1 VRFNLAGFYN
11 KGGFNDMSRGGVET
25 LNLTEIKMSTFVRLV
40 ELAMRSR
47 MDAADAD
54 GLLRSDEAKAKLSQ
68 SWQRPILAIG
78 KPGIGKTEIMRG
90 TIARKL
96 GVGIREVRL
105 GSMQDSDITGLPTFE
120 EKKLADGTVKKFTT
134 FANLRALPHTKE
146 MGGDDPEFGI
156 LVLDEIT
163 TCNEQV
169 RTVALQLL
177 DSSRSIGE
185 SYHLPDG
192 WMIVALGNGPDDG
205 ADYAG
210 MPETVISR
218 MTGYYVHP
226 DIDAWYEWASQNG
239 IHDVVLGYLKQNKEM
254 LYNTSYESEGGYGVQ
269 IANPRTWEATSD
281 ALRVAERYSPN
292 GVIDEELIPAIC
304 SAGVGS
310 LVGAKL
316 ATFYSFRKNV
326 IPMEEILSGT
336 AIKKYKPKDI
346 KIEALYLAQ
355 QSFVRKY
362 LEIGTKYS
370 KELTA
375 STNTRVTFS
384 LKANDKQKDTS
395 SDKLPDEAVKQL
407 VNLTDFIMFCQS
419 QEIPSGLDFTLN
431 TIESITKASTYDK
444 NPIAYYMTKPD
455 TKFGVQ
461 CKSFTDFITEHR
473 KLLKVLRASDNDAY
487 V

>member
-1 VRFNLAGFYN
+1 
-11 KGGFNDMSRGGVET
+11 MSGAVET
-25 LNLTEIKMSTFVRLV
+25 LNLPEITLSNFVRV
-40 ELAMRSR
+40 VAMAMRSR
-47 MDAADAD
+47 MDAK
-54 GLLRSDEAKAKLSQ
+54 DEKGSINSAEAQEKLKQ
-68 SWQRPILAIG
+68 AWNRPILALG

-105 GSMQDSDITGLPTFE
+105 GSMQDSDITGLPTFDE
-120 EKKLADGTVKKFTT
+120 VKLEDGSTKKFTT

-185 SYHLPDG
+185 SYHLPNG

-218 MTGYYVHP
+218 MAGFYVHP
-226 DIDAWYEWASQNG
+226 DIESWYEWAAQNG
-239 IHDVVLGYLKQNKEM
+239 IHDVVLGFLKQNKEM

-281 ALRVAERYSPN
+281 ALRVAEQYSPN
-292 GVIDEELIPAIC
+292 GVIMDELINPIC

-316 ATFYSFRKNV
+316 ATFYSYRKNV
-326 IPMEEILSGT
+326 IPMNEILDGT

-346 KIEALYLAQ
+346 RIEALYLSQ
-355 QSFVRKY
+355 QSLIRKY
-362 LEIGTKYS
+362 LEIGKKYE
-370 KELTA
+370 KELSA
-375 STNTRVTFS
+375 SASLKLTFS
-384 LKANDKQKDTS
+384 LKAAKNKTVDNSGDNM
-395 SDKLPDEAVKQL
+395 PDEAVKQL

-419 QEIPSGLDFTLN
+419 EEIPSGLDFALN
-431 TIESITKASTYDK
+431 TIQSITKACTYDK
-444 NPIAYYMTKPD
+444 NLIANYMTRPD
-455 TKFGVQ
+455 SKFGTK
-461 CKSFTDFITEHR
+461 CTLFASFIKEHR
-473 KLLKVLRASDNDAY
+473 SLLQVLNNIEEAF

>member
-1 VRFNLAGFYN
+1 MAV
-11 KGGFNDMSRGGVET
+11 VET
-25 LNLTEIKMSTFVRLV
+25 LNLPEIVMSNFVRIV
-40 ELAMRSR
+40 EMAMRSR
-47 MDAADAD
+47 MDARDSK
-54 GLLRSDEAKAKLSQ
+54 GSINSTEAEEKLKAA
-68 SWQRPILAIG
+68 WNRPILALG

-90 TIARKL
+90 TIVRKL

-120 EKKLADGTVKKFTT
+120 DKVLEDGTVKKFTT
-134 FANLRALPHTKE
+134 FANLKALPHTKE

-163 TCNEQV
+163 TCSEQV

-185 SYHLPDG
+185 SYHLPNG

-218 MTGYYVHP
+218 MSGFYVHP

-239 IHDVVLGYLKQNKEM
+239 IHDVVLGFLKQNKEL
-254 LYNTSYESEGGYGVQ
+254 LYHTGYESEGGYGVQ
-269 IANPRTWEATSD
+269 ITNPRTWEATSD

-292 GVIDEELIPAIC
+292 GVIMDELINPIC

-316 ATFYSFRKNV
+316 ATFYSYRKHV
-326 IPMEEILSGT
+326 IPMNEILDGT

-355 QSFVRKY
+355 QSFIRKY
-362 LEIGTKYS
+362 LEIGKKYE
-370 KELTA
+370 KELSA
-375 STNTRVTFS
+375 SSSLKLTFS
-384 LKANDKQKDTS
+384 LKADKKDEVS
-395 SDKLPDEAVKQL
+395 GDKLPDEAVKQL

-419 QEIPSGLDFTLN
+419 QEIPSGLDFALN
-431 TIESITKASTYDK
+431 TIQSITKACTYDK
-444 NPIAYYMTKPD
+444 NIIAYYMTRPD
-455 TKFGVQ
+455 SKFGKK
-461 CKSFTDFITEHR
+461 CKAFASFINEHR
-473 KLLKVLRASDNDAY
+473 SLLKVLSNY
-487 V
+487 EEEFV